1 MSPAGGQCVV
11 RTVGLTVAALV
22 AFAAN
27 SLLGRLALGAERIDA
42 ASYTSV
48 RLASGALVL
57 WAIAALSGRGGAGS
71 RGTAWMSAAMLFL
84 YAGAFSFAY
93 LTLDAGIG
101 ALILF
106 GAVQVTMIFVGFREG
121 HRPHW
126 LEWLG
131 LVTAFGGLVYLV
143 APGISAPSPLG
154 SLLMALAGVAWGFYS
169 LRGRGAGDPVADTA
183 ANFARAVPFALVLS
197 LILMPRIQISPGG
210 AWLAVLSGA
219 LASGL
224 GYVLWYAAL
233 RGLTSTRAAVVQLS
247 VPVLAAAGG
256 VLWLD
261 EALTQRLVVASVVVL
276 GGVGLAILGRSH
288 PPAMRRAEP
297 PTFTARARERDP

>member
-1 MSPAGGQCVV
+1 MSPAGGQGLLG
-11 RTVGLTVAALV
+11 TVGLTVAALV

-27 SLLGRLALGAERIDA
+27 SLLCRLALGEARIDA
-42 ASYTSV
+42 ASYTSL

-57 WAIAALSGRGGAGS
+57 WAIAALSGRSGAGS
-71 RGTAWMSAAMLFL
+71 RGGAWSSAAMLFL

-93 LTLDAGIG
+93 LTLDAGMG

-131 LVTAFGGLVYLV
+131 LVTAFGGLIYLV

-154 SLLMALAGVAWGFYS
+154 SLLMAVAGVAWGLYS

-183 ANFARAVPFALVLS
+183 ANFTRAVPFALVLS
-197 LILMPRIQISPGG
+197 LILMRGIEISPGG

-288 PPAMRRAEP
+288 VPRLARGVPPNPAVQRQ
-297 PTFTARARERDP
+297 ERDP